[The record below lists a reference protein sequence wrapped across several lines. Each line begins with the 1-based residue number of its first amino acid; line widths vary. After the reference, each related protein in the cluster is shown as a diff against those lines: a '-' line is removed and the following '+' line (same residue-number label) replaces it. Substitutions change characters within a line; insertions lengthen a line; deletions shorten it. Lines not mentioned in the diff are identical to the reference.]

1 MWSGIHHQRQ
11 RESCSTTAEISERWI
26 EPGQLVLDV
35 GCGEGAIAQSCR
47 KQKDV
52 VVVCVELSV
61 ARIREAHRK
70 GLQAILSDAMTLPF
84 RSMTFDAAM
93 CHLLLEFVP
102 NPYKAL
108 EEIRRTLKTRGTLIV
123 SVPNH
128 ANLYEIVQC
137 VFKPR
142 QYSDYLTRHLN
153 LYGYTPP
160 YLFTMLNRTG
170 YSIDQVV
177 GFVSSL
183 GQCTDTGMSVRTVKW
198 MARKI
203 QSVVKLPLAFCE
215 TIIVKAMNTKQHS

>member
-11 RESCSTTAEISERWI
+11 REFCRTTAEISERWI
-26 EPGQLVLDV
+26 DPGKLVLDV
-35 GCGEGAIAQSCR
+35 GCGEGEIAQFCQ
-47 KQKDV
+47 KQKDA

-61 ARIREAHRK
+61 ARICEAHKK
-70 GLQAILSDAMTLPF
+70 GLQVILSDAMNLPF

-93 CHLLLEFVP
+93 CHLLLEHVP
-102 NPYKAL
+102 NPYKTL
-108 EEIRRTLKTRGTLIV
+108 EEIRRTLKANGTLIL

-128 ANLYEIVQC
+128 ANLYEIMQC
-137 VFKPR
+137 VFKPK

-183 GQCTDTGMSVRTVKW
+183 GRCSDTGISVRTGKW
-198 MARKI
+198 IARKI
-203 QSVVKLPLAFCE
+203 QSVVKLPLALSE
-215 TIIVKAMNTKQHS
+215 TIIVKAKNAH